1 MNQAT
6 ASKVDFNTGNVGK
19 CQCPKCPVQS
29 KSQCVSGKLGT
40 ITQALSKSPLVRE
53 DIPGVY
59 CSTGKATCQDLDP
72 TQSCICGNCS
82 VFKEYSL
89 ATGKPVGYYCR
100 DGHSKQ

>member
-6 ASKVDFNTGNVGK
+6 GSKVDFTAENVGK

-29 KSQCVSGKLGT
+29 KSKCVSEKLGT
-40 ITQALSKSPLVRE
+40 ISHGLSKSPLLRE

-72 TQSCICGNCS
+72 TQSCMCGGCS
-82 VFKEYSL
+82 VFKESNL
-89 ATGKPVGYYCR
+89 AAGKPAGYYCR
-100 DGHSKQ
+100 DGYSK